1 MKEDLITE
9 NKNFANDCLL
19 SKLTI
24 IIMSINR
31 HRYLLRNLH
40 YWSGKNVNVFA
51 LDGST
56 EPIKNK
62 FLTKLS
68 PTIHYLHIPEG
79 ISSRLY
85 KATQLTTTE
94 YTMLLGDDEFY
105 IPSGLERCIKELEKE
120 PSLSCCMG
128 RCLQF
133 TPRKQGLMGREAYQE
148 MIDYSL
154 LQNDPEE
161 RAIAHMGNY
170 TSSTIYSVAR
180 TNIWKQAMSTFTNAK
195 LPADYELLFEICVSF
210 LGKSKVIPEMT
221 WLRSGENVTI
231 HNRKKDLTFMKW
243 WEQNRQKSTGAD
255 FLEYAATCLAKN
267 NSDMAKTRD
276 GFEKGLDTYL
286 FTKYIPKISLERRL
300 LEVVALLIPKYVKSL
315 LKHTFG
321 NYHNRVL
328 GLKPFKE
335 AARGLASSG
344 VKVDMQE
351 LQNIE
356 QIILEFHNIK
366 KWEL

>member
-133 TPRKQGLMGREAYQE
+133 TPRKQGLMGREDYQE
-148 MIDYSL
+148 MIAYSL
-154 LQNDPEE
+154 VKNDTEK
-161 RAIAHMGNY
+161 RAIAHMGN
-170 TSSTIYSVAR
+170 
-180 TNIWKQAMSTFTNAK
+180 
-195 LPADYELLFEICVSF
+195 
-210 LGKSKVIPEMT
+210 
-221 WLRSGENVTI
+221 
-231 HNRKKDLTFMKW
+231 
-243 WEQNRQKSTGAD
+243 
-255 FLEYAATCLAKN
+255 
-267 NSDMAKTRD
+267 
-276 GFEKGLDTYL
+276 
-286 FTKYIPKISLERRL
+286 
-300 LEVVALLIPKYVKSL
+300 
-315 LKHTFG
+315 
-321 NYHNRVL
+321 
-328 GLKPFKE
+328 
-335 AARGLASSG
+335 
-344 VKVDMQE
+344 
-351 LQNIE
+351 
-356 QIILEFHNIK
+356 
-366 KWEL
+366 